1 MGSLALPE
9 SGLVYLDTSPVIFAV
24 EKIAPFAETLRPLW
38 LTAKEGQLQLIG
50 SELLLVETL
59 VKPVELGDTEL
70 ETSFRNFLGAKEM
83 LLTAVS
89 RAVLEEAIRLRASV
103 GLKTP
108 DAIHAATALLSAC
121 SLFVTN
127 DGAFKRIPDLPVVV
141 LHELISTP

>member
-38 LTAKEGQLQLIG
+38 LAAKEGQLQLIG

-59 VKPVELGDTEL
+59 VKPVELDDTEL

-83 LLTAVS
+83 LLTSIS
-89 RAVLEEAIRLRASV
+89 RTVLEEAIRLRASF

-108 DAIHAATALLSAC
+108 DAIHAATALLSDCA
-121 SLFVTN
+121 LFITN
-127 DGAFKRIPDLPVVV
+127 DGAFKRVPNLPVIV
-141 LHELISTP
+141 LHELTSTS